1 MYQLRSSCAGNVAA
15 RRPTSGYPTAGGRND
30 ALGGTDM
37 ITAFAKGLSGIAASP
52 APAMAPQ
59 SCPMITSRPVA
70 PAASSTRSA
79 SSISAPTW

>member
-1 MYQLRSSCAGNVAA
+1 
-15 RRPTSGYPTAGGRND
+15 
-30 ALGGTDM
+30 M
-37 ITAFAKGLSGIAASP
+37 ITALVNGLSGIAARP

-59 SCPMITSRPVA
+59 SWPMMHIATRR